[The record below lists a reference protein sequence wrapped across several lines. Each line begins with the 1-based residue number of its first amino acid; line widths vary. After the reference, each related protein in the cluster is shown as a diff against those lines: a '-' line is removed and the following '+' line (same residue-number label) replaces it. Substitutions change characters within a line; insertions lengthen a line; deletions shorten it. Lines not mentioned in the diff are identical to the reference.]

1 MNAGFFATPTGVRV
15 IEFNARFGD
24 PEALNIMSLLESD
37 WMSALLQITQQ
48 TLSSDDITYAKQ
60 ASVVTYLV
68 APPYPVA
75 SPDRFQFTVD
85 EDGAEKAGAQIFF
98 SSAIELSPG
107 RYETLGTSRSV
118 AVVATDETVDKAR
131 AKVAAAIGGAITG
144 GLEWRSDIG
153 ILPGESSA

>member
-1 MNAGFFATPTGVRV
+1 VNAGFFATPSGVRV

-37 WMSALLQITQQ
+37 WMNALRKIATG
-48 TLSSDDITYAKQ
+48 TLSSDDLTYAQK

-85 EDGAEKAGAQIFF
+85 EAAAEEAGVKIYF

-107 RYETLGTSRSV
+107 HYETLGTSRSV
-118 AVVATDETVDKAR
+118 AVVATDDSVEKAR
-131 AKVAAAIGGAITG
+131 AKVAAAINLSIRG
-144 GLEWRSDIG
+144 GLEWRTDIG
-153 ILPGESSA
+153 ILPAE